1 MTAAMGRTR
10 LLWLGAA
17 GLVVLLGVTIAYLV
31 TRPPAQAQV
40 GGDALPTVAT
50 AHQAAVYVDCST
62 LDSITYD
69 PHNPCQTF
77 VLLQSRQ
84 FANAKELLRAEGRLL
99 VDSGWRHSARQPVD
113 YDATG
118 NAMASPTASW
128 VAGDRH
134 VCAYVET
141 AEAGVAAER
150 RELSRMTLT
159 TSRKAS
165 SASIGRRRR
174 RSSARPSGSG
184 SVPRIARDAA
194 SADRKV
200 ATQPSPEHEPDGPHG
215 SCLGATVAQREHKR
229 HMQPP
234 GRGAQAPAGSV
245 QRDRDGMADARTEHW
260 TGGPDHDR
268 LMPGALNL

>member
-1 MTAAMGRTR
+1 MTATRGRTR
-10 LLWLGAA
+10 LLWLGA
-17 GLVVLLGVTIAYLV
+17 GLVVLLGVTTAYLV

-62 LDSITYD
+62 LNSITYD

-113 YDATG
+113 YDSVG
-118 NAMASPTASW
+118 NAMASPSDSW
-128 VAGDRH
+128 AAGDRH

-150 RELSRMTLT
+150 RELFPYDPYNQPQGVLEFY
-159 TSRKAS
+159 RKAR
-165 SASIGRRRR
+165 AAKQRATLWIRLRPPNRGGRCIG
-174 RSSARPSGSG
+174 
-184 SVPRIARDAA
+184 
-194 SADRKV
+194 
-200 ATQPSPEHEPDGPHG
+200 
-215 SCLGATVAQREHKR
+215 
-229 HMQPP
+229 
-234 GRGAQAPAGSV
+234 
-245 QRDRDGMADARTEHW
+245 
-260 TGGPDHDR
+260 
-268 LMPGALNL
+268 